1 MNLFKSYTFTW
12 WQIGILK
19 LALLSIGIVI
29 GAYWHDFFGA
39 NLTAFIII
47 AAVANIIIM
56 FISLKQ
62 LKQQLH

>member
-1 MNLFKSYTFTW
+1 MNLFQSYTFTW

-19 LALLSIGIVI
+19 LALLSLGAVI
-29 GAYWHDFFGA
+29 GAYWCDFFGA

-47 AAVANIIIM
+47 AIIASIVIM

-62 LKQQLH
+62 AK

>member
-19 LALLSIGIVI
+19 LALLSLGAVI
-29 GAYWHDFFGA
+29 GAYWHDFVGA

-47 AAVANIIIM
+47 AIIASIIIM
-56 FISLKQ
+56 FIALKQ
-62 LKQQLH
+62 AK